1 MNRVSILLLLSL
13 LAACGSSTQDPSPF
27 ADKLQVPP
35 YKALSDSIRKD
46 PKQSE
51 FFFRRAVLLNR
62 NDQPAAALADF
73 RQAWKLEKQERYALG
88 VGNSLLLSQPD
99 SAITFVQAALKEL
112 PESLSLQLLT
122 ARAYEAAGKPDQAI
136 AACDQILAQAPDQ
149 VNALVLKAEIL
160 EKKNDT
166 PALIESL
173 QKAHMLLP
181 GNLAI
186 VEKLAYQY
194 AENKDIR
201 SLAMADT
208 LIRYDSL
215 KENPNPYYIKG
226 NYFVNTGDTRK
237 AIYWFDETIKHDHRY
252 LNAYIE
258 KGKILFDK
266 KKFEDA
272 AAVFKLANTVS
283 PAFPDAWYW
292 IGRCQQQAGQLQDAR
307 ESYQKAYALDKSFTE
322 AKDAAAKIGQ

>member
-1 MNRVSILLLLSL
+1 MNRVSIFLLLSIL
-13 LAACGSSTQDPSPF
+13 TACGSSTDDPSPF
-27 ADKLQVPP
+27 AEKLQAPP
-35 YKALSDSIRKD
+35 YKVLSDSIRKD
-46 PKQSE
+46 PARSDL
-51 FFFRRAVLLNR
+51 FFRRAILLNR

-73 RQAWKLEKQERYALG
+73 RQAWKLEKLEPYALG
-88 VGNSLLLSQPD
+88 AGNIFLLNQPD
-99 SAITFVQAALKEL
+99 SGIVFVQSALKEL
-112 PESLSLQLLT
+112 PDNLPLQLLL
-122 ARAYEAAGKPDQAI
+122 ARVYEAANKPDQAI
-136 AACDQILAQAPDQ
+136 AICNQILTLAPDQ

-173 QKAHMLLP
+173 EKAHILLP

-201 SLAMADT
+201 SLSMADT
-208 LIRYDSL
+208 LIRHDSL
-215 KENPNPYYIKG
+215 KQNPNPYYIKG

-237 AIYWFDETIKHDHRY
+237 AIFWFDETIKHDHRY

-258 KGKILFDK
+258 KGKILFDQ
-266 KKFEDA
+266 KKFDEA
-272 AAVFKLANTVS
+272 AGVFKLANTVS

-292 IGRCQQQAGQLQDAR
+292 IGRCQQQAGQLQDAK
-307 ESYQKAYALDKSFTE
+307 ESYQKAYSLDKSFTE
-322 AKDAAAKIGQ
+322 ARDAAANMGK

>member
-1 MNRVSILLLLSL
+1 MNRIYIFLLLSIL
-13 LAACGSSTQDPSPF
+13 TACGSTSDDPSPF
-27 ADKLQVPP
+27 AEKLQVPP

-88 VGNSLLLSQPD
+88 AGNCLLLSQPD
-99 SAITFVQAALKEL
+99 SAVAFVQSALREF
-112 PESLSLQLLT
+112 PESLSLQLLI
-122 ARAYEAAGKPDQAI
+122 ARAYEASGKPDQAI
-136 AACDQILAQAPDQ
+136 SICNQILAQAPDQ
-149 VNALVLKAEIL
+149 VNSLVLKAEIL

-173 QKAHMLLP
+173 EKAHSLLP
-181 GNLAI
+181 DNLAI
-186 VEKLAYQY
+186 IEKLAYQY

-208 LIRYDSL
+208 LILRDSL

-237 AIYWFDETIKHDHRY
+237 AIYWLDETIKHDHRY

-258 KGKILFDK
+258 KGKILFDQ
-266 KKFEDA
+266 KKFDEA
-272 AAVFKLANTVS
+272 IAVFKLANTVS

-307 ESYQKAYALDKSFTE
+307 ESYQKAYSLDRSFTE
-322 AKDAAAKIGQ
+322 ARDAAANLNK